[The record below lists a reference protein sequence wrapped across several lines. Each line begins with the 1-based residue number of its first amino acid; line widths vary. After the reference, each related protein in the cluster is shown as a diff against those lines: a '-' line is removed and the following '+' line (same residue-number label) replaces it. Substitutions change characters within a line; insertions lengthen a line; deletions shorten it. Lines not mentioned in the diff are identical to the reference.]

1 MRSRIDGLGAALSM
15 FDALPEAARDE
26 LAVEIGIIS
35 REISAA
41 QRADVPKRTGATAGA
56 LTFELQLEQ
65 LRSRVGLLK
74 GSSSRGSRN
83 NFVGRMIEHGR
94 SAQTVLVTRRV
105 KRRRI
110 RGNGTESKR
119 EVKYLGPKKRRRP
132 RSSPNHG
139 TYVGDPYKLR
149 VKAKAPRPFVA
160 QPMLQD
166 AAQLHL
172 SEYASRLLGRMGAR

>member
-1 MRSRIDGLGAALSM
+1 MRSRMDGLSAALSM

-41 QRADVPKRTGATAGA
+41 QKADVPKLTGATAGA
-56 LTFELQLEQ
+56 LTFALQLDR
-65 LRSRVGLLK
+65 LRSRVGLLQ

-83 NFVGRMIEHGR
+83 GFVGRMIEHGR
-94 SAQTVLVTRRV
+94 KAQTVLVTRRV
-105 KRRRI
+105 KKRRI
-110 RGNGTESKR
+110 NGNGKLSKR
-119 EVKYLGPKKRRRP
+119 KVTYLGPKKRRRP
-132 RSSPNHG
+132 GSSPNRG
-139 TYVGDPYKLR
+139 SFVGDPYKLR
-149 VKAKAPRPFVA
+149 VKAKAARPFVA

-172 SEYASRLLGRMGAR
+172 SEYASRLLGRVGAR